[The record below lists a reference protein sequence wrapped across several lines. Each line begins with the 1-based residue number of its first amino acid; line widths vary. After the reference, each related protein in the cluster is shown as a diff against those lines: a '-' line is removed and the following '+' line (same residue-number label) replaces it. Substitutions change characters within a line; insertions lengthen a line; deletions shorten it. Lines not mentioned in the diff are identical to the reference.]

1 MLCCNDA
8 VFIHYAARMQLI
20 RGCQT
25 PRETTPGRL
34 RHPAPVLMSGA
45 PGPVPVYRA
54 LKTSHELKP
63 QGLQRAATVRSRLS
77 PRRRHPWNL
86 PGTTGTSTN
95 WSMYCKPASA
105 SCNCGDTNVFST
117 YAPEELAGLA
127 QPRRRPHCQYT
138 ATVDLN
144 GLLKNQTMGEASVPR
159 LGNRRHCR
167 GTATAAPP
175 LYCCTQRAR
184 QPRPR
189 AAPVESPRKV
199 SHKTV
204 LQVHTGHDVEHHG
217 PEDSA
222 GTQREV

>member
-1 MLCCNDA
+1 MPDTSGD
-8 VFIHYAARMQLI
+8 YSR
-20 RGCQT
+20 
-25 PRETTPGRL
+25 RL
-34 RHPAPVLMSGA
+34 RHPAPVLMTGA

-54 LKTSHELKP
+54 PKNQPRTNTTGPSTSCNSEIP
-63 QGLQRAATVRSRLS
+63 TVSSQTAPVETCRAQPGHRPTGRCTANQLETRTSS
-77 PRRRHPWNL
+77 PRLHPEN
-86 PGTTGTSTN
+86 
-95 WSMYCKPASA
+95 
-105 SCNCGDTNVFST
+105 
-117 YAPEELAGLA
+117 LAGLA
-127 QPRRRPHCQYT
+127 QPRRRPPCQHT

-199 SHKTV
+199 SH
-204 LQVHTGHDVEHHG
+204 
-217 PEDSA
+217 
-222 GTQREV
+222 